1 MPAQVDQEKCEGCG
15 DCVDQCPNDSI
26 TLEND
31 KATVNQ
37 DDCIDCE
44 LCVDACPTDAIAI
57 VA

>member
-1 MPAQVDQEKCEGCG
+1 MPALPLLLFA
-15 DCVDQCPNDSI
+15 DQCPNDSI